1 MTEIEH
7 SEPALVPVTNR
18 APVRADSPTFA
29 ELGVRAETVEAL
41 AKAGITR
48 AFAIQ
53 EYALPIALRGTD
65 LIGQAPTGTGK
76 TLGFG
81 LPLLEHVTAS
91 SEGAD
96 GKPQALVVV
105 PTRELGLQVARDLQ
119 AAGSTRGVRVLP
131 IYGGVAYEPQ
141 VDALKKGVEILVG
154 TPGRLLD
161 LAKQKQLKL
170 TSVTSLVLDEAD
182 RMLDLGFLDDVEK
195 ILAMLPAQRQT
206 MLFSAT
212 MPDPIVAL
220 SRRFLH
226 HPVTIHAGHTADSGP
241 SPLTKQVVYRT
252 HPLNKVEMVARILQ
266 ARGRGL
272 TMIFTRTKRAADR
285 LAEDLDFRGFAVA
298 AVHGD
303 LGQGARERALR
314 AFRSGKIDV
323 LVATDVAARGL
334 DVSGVTHVLNYD
346 CPEDPETYTHRI
358 GRTGRAGATGVAVTF
373 VDWEDM
379 PRWILIDKTLGLGM
393 PQPPET
399 YHTSAALYSDLDIPA
414 DISGTLPTAER
425 NRAGLAAEV
434 EEDLGGG
441 GRRRE
446 RGRGSRRGRPESSGP
461 SGPSSPAGG
470 EDRPKR
476 QRRRRRVGDDVSG
489 TPEAPAV
496 DSPRGGSPG
505 AATED
510 DQAPRTRSRRRRTI
524 AEPASTS
531 PDAPSGS
538 AAASAPE
545 SAPASPVEALATP
558 VEEAASTARSRSRRR
573 ITESSA
579 EEGSAAAARSR
590 GALGAPAED
599 EPVAAPRSRR
609 TADDE
614 TGTAPRRRRTAA
626 ANGDDEAGTAPR
638 GRRTAAVADD
648 ESVAE
653 PVGDAPVTK
662 ARGRRAVAEESVEA
676 AEEGATTP
684 RTRTRRRAT
693 AETVA
698 VVETPAE
705 SGSDTVAAPKRTRRR
720 ATAPDAEATAPAAGE
735 VAAAAEEAAPART
748 RRRAAPVAVPV
759 FSDGSDQGAVPSE
772 SADADGESDG
782 DEPRRKRRRGTRG
795 NRGSGNGSA
804 EMTGG
809 SEAGVGTTA

>member
-1 MTEIEH
+1 MTEIEN

-18 APVRADSPTFA
+18 APVRPDSPTFA
-29 ELGVRAETVEAL
+29 DLGVRPETVEAL

-81 LPLLEHVTAS
+81 LPMLERLLAP

-96 GKPQALVVV
+96 GVPQALVVV
-105 PTRELGLQVARDLQ
+105 PTRELGLQVARDLA

-170 TSVTSLVLDEAD
+170 TGVKTLVLDEAD

-195 ILAMLPAQRQT
+195 ILAMLPEQRQT

-226 HPVTIHAGHTADSGP
+226 HPVTIHAGHTAESGP

-252 HPLNKVEMVARILQ
+252 HPLNKVEMIARILQ

-334 DVSGVTHVLNYD
+334 DVSGVTHVINYD

-379 PRWILIDKTLGLGM
+379 PRWVLIDKTLGLGM

-399 YHTSAALYSDLDIPA
+399 YHTSAALYSDLDIPT
-414 DISGTLPTAER
+414 DISGTLPTADR
-425 NRAGLAAEV
+425 NRAGLAAEI

-446 RGRGSRRGRPESSGP
+446 RGRSGNRRGGRPDSSA
-461 SGPSSPAGG
+461 PSSDGGGG

-476 QRRRRRVGDDVSG
+476 QRRRRRAGDDLSG
-489 TPEAPAV
+489 TPASPAV
-496 DSPRGGSPG
+496 DSPVSETVD
-505 AATED
+505 ALVED
-510 DQAPRTRSRRRRTI
+510 APAPRTRSRRRRT
-524 AEPASTS
+524 ET
-531 PDAPSGS
+531 
-538 AAASAPE
+538 APE
-545 SAPASPVEALATP
+545 PVEASPVDEAAPATRSRTRRRVTEEP
-558 VEEAASTARSRSRRR
+558 VEATEDTEPLTRTRNRRAVTEEPTAATEETEAGATAPRSRSRRR
-573 ITESSA
+573 TTTE
-579 EEGSAAAARSR
+579 
-590 GALGAPAED
+590 
-599 EPVAAPRSRR
+599 
-609 TADDE
+609 
-614 TGTAPRRRRTAA
+614 
-626 ANGDDEAGTAPR
+626 
-638 GRRTAAVADD
+638 TAAVEAPADSD
-648 ESVAE
+648 
-653 PVGDAPVTK
+653 
-662 ARGRRAVAEESVEA
+662 
-676 AEEGATTP
+676 
-684 RTRTRRRAT
+684 
-693 AETVA
+693 
-698 VVETPAE
+698 PASE
-705 SGSDTVAAPKRTRRR
+705 LGAAPKRTRRR
-720 ATAPDAEATAPAAGE
+720 AVAEAP
-735 VAAAAEEAAPART
+735 EEAATPTHNGRPTAATATETATEASEGAAPTRT
-748 RRRAAPVAVPV
+748 RRRAAPAIMPL
-759 FSDGSDQGAVPSE
+759 FSDGGEHAAADSSA
-772 SADADGESDG
+772 SADVDDSDADDG
-782 DEPRRKRRRGTRG
+782 DQPRRKRRRGTRG
-795 NRGSGNGSA
+795 NRGSGSGSA